1 MENKMQMI
9 DVLKRLAEL
18 DSTNPNVAKPAM
30 TQEQSLATV
39 TNIEGETITESIAEC
54 GPMGM
59 MGGMDRPS
67 TPASFSINASA
78 ASGDEVSSML
88 RDIMNLAGVKPVADL
103 PAFADP
109 MASKE
114 IELEPAHAAEP
125 VDDMANMIG
134 MIDKLNGPSDGE
146 MDMEPVELG
155 GDEETPDVGDMAD
168 EVRDM
173 TDEIAD
179 ENSNGNFGTT
189 GNKPNPKPANVP
201 TGSIGNQ
208 STEPAAA
215 SKGDNPGNVPEK
227 KEGQFESLAAKL
239 LQDYQQFVSESNK

>member
-1 MENKMQMI
+1 MQMI

-59 MGGMDRPS
+59 MGGLDRPT
-67 TPASFSINASA
+67 TPATFSINASA
-78 ASGDEVSSML
+78 ESGAEVSSML

-146 MDMEPVELG
+146 MDIDGAGIGGNELG
-155 GDEETPDVGDMAD
+155 ASPVADMADDVRDMAD
-168 EVRDM
+168 EMAGADPAGFGD
-173 TDEIAD
+173 TDTTANPQVKAD
-179 ENSNGNFGTT
+179 DAGDSKVTIGKAESDPVTGLGN
-189 GNKPNPKPANVP
+189 NNL
-201 TGSIGNQ
+201 
-208 STEPAAA
+208 
-215 SKGDNPGNVPEK
+215 K
-227 KEGQFESLAAKL
+227 KTEGQFESLAAKL

>member
-1 MENKMQMI
+1 MI

-59 MGGMDRPS
+59 MGGMDRPT
-67 TPASFSINASA
+67 TPATFSINASA
-78 ASGDEVSSML
+78 ESGAEVSSML

-134 MIDKLNGPSDGE
+134 MIDKLNGPSDSE
-146 MDMEPVELG
+146 MDIEPVELG
-155 GDEETPDVGDMAD
+155 GDEETPDLG
-168 EVRDM
+168 DM
-173 TDEIAD
+173 TDEVQDMTD
-179 ENSNGNFGTT
+179 ELRTNGAGVTT
-189 GNKPNPKPANVP
+189 TNTTPNPQNLDNSPDKNTDFGKKEEPIAKA
-201 TGSIGNQ
+201 GAGNPY
-208 STEPAAA
+208 T
-215 SKGDNPGNVPEK
+215 DK